1 MFVEQVTYKGWS
13 HCYRLANDEV
23 ELIVTGDVGPR
34 IIRFGFI
41 GGDNEFGEFAEQ
53 VGQVGGSEWR
63 IYGGHR
69 LWHSPEDKVR
79 TYYPDNDPVEVI
91 EENGT
96 VRVIQPP
103 EVTTGIQKEMAI
115 TLEAANRVEVRHFL
129 RNVGP
134 CPVELAPWALSAMAP
149 GGMGIAPQPTK
160 AHPDRLLPN
169 RVLVLWPYTDMMD
182 TRIHWGSKFIFLYQ
196 DQNVQQPTKIGLN
209 VNDGWGASLR
219 QGHLFLK
226 TFEYIE
232 GTNYPD
238 NGCSLEMYTDD
249 RILELETLGPL
260 RRPAPGDVV
269 EHVEHWFLF
278 RGVEAGEDE
287 ESIERAVMPLVAT
300 ARSARRLFTTGHFS
314 GEAGAGILSG
324 A

>member
-41 GGDNEFGEFAEQ
+41 GSDNEFGEFAEQ
-53 VGQVGGSEWR
+53 VGRVGGSEWR

-169 RVLVLWPYTDMMD
+169 RVLVLWPYTDYSHSLGLQ
-182 TRIHWGSKFIFLYQ
+182 IHLSVPGSERPAAH
-196 DQNVQQPTKIGLN
+196 QNRAKCQR
-209 VNDGWGASLR
+209 W
-219 QGHLFLK
+219 
-226 TFEYIE
+226 
-232 GTNYPD
+232 
-238 NGCSLEMYTDD
+238 
-249 RILELETLGPL
+249 LG
-260 RRPAPGDVV
+260 RFPAPGPPFPQD
-269 EHVEHWFLF
+269 F
-278 RGVEAGEDE
+278 
-287 ESIERAVMPLVAT
+287 
-300 ARSARRLFTTGHFS
+300 
-314 GEAGAGILSG
+314 
-324 A
+324 

>member
-1 MFVEQVTYKGWS
+1 MEKVSYRGWPN
-13 HCYRLANDEV
+13 CYRLANDEI

-41 GGDNEFGEFAEQ
+41 GDDNEFGEFAEQ
-53 VGQVGGSEWR
+53 IGQTGGTEWR

-69 LWHSPEDKVR
+69 LWHAPEDKVR
-79 TYYPDNDPVEVI
+79 SYYPDNSLVQVA

-103 EVTTGIQKEMAI
+103 ETTTGIQKELAI
-115 TLEAANRVEVRHFL
+115 TLEAANRVKVRHSL
-129 RNVGP
+129 RNVGLWP
-134 CPVELAPWALSAMAP
+134 IELAPWALSVMAP
-149 GGMGIAPQPTK
+149 GGVGIVPQPAR

-169 RVLVLWPYTDMMD
+169 RVLVLWPYTDMID
-182 TRIHWGSKFIFLYQ
+182 SRIHWGSKFILLRQ
-196 DQNVQQPTKIGLN
+196 DQNAQAPAKIGLSA
-209 VNDGWGASLR
+209 NDGWGAHLR

-232 GTNYPD
+232 GANYPD
-238 NGCSLEMYTDD
+238 YGCSLEMYTND

-260 RRPAPGDVV
+260 QRLAPGDVA

-278 RGVEAGEDE
+278 QGVEANENE
-287 ESIERAVMPLVAT
+287 ESIARAVLPLVAEVWN
-300 ARSARRLFTTGHFS
+300 H
-314 GEAGAGILSG
+314 
-324 A
+324 